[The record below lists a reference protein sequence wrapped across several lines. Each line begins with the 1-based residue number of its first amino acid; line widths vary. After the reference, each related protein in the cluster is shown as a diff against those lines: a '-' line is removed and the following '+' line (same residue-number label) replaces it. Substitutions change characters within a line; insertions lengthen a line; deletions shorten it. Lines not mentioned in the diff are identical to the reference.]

1 VIRAAGVAL
10 AEREI
15 VLHIKTDSLLYALC
29 VMASLYMASAQTY
42 AGQASLQWD
51 YTASGA
57 AGFVLYCGTSSG
69 NYTTRIDVG
78 NTTIKKIPLMEPL
91 RGTES
96 LTREL
101 LEGSDSAES
110 LLAKLTA

>member
-1 VIRAAGVAL
+1 
-10 AEREI
+10 
-15 VLHIKTDSLLYALC
+15 VLFDI
-29 VMASLYMASAQTY
+29 
-42 AGQASLQWD
+42 
-51 YTASGA
+51 
-57 AGFVLYCGTSSG
+57 
-69 NYTTRIDVG
+69 G

-110 LLAKLTA
+110 LLAKLTT